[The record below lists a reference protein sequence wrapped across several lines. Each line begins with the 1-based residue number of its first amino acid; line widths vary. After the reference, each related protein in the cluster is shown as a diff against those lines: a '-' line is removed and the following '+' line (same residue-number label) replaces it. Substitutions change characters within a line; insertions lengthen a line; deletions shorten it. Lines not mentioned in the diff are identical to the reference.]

1 MTKTETLT
9 VDVPVEIRTR
19 MRGAVQAGDYA
30 SDNEIVAEA
39 LLDWEAKHG
48 RSFAEDVSWLRQAV
62 READDDD
69 RPDVPME
76 EVMDR
81 LLAKYTQIASGTS
94 RS

>member
-1 MTKTETLT
+1 
-9 VDVPVEIRTR
+9 
-19 MRGAVQAGDYA
+19 
-30 SDNEIVAEA
+30 
-39 LLDWEAKHG
+39 
-48 RSFAEDVSWLRQAV
+48 LRQAV